1 VLRDALAKTPLPL
14 FLEKIS
20 CLAWIIGETGDS
32 GHNPGLD
39 EKSKKR
45 EIMGDSRTS
54 DERELSHD
62 LESRSGLKMGEFVSL
77 L

>member
-1 VLRDALAKTPLPL
+1 VLRGVLAKTPLPL

-20 CLAWIIGETGDS
+20 CLPLIPGES
-32 GHNPGLD
+32 GSSGRNPGLD

-45 EIMGDSRTS
+45 EIMGDSRTN

-62 LESRSGLKMGEFVSL
+62 LESRSGLKIGDYSV
-77 L
+77 